1 LKTVNN
7 QAAVVTT
14 DGGFERATPFIL
26 GTAPAARLGPFGQA
40 SAVQTVG
47 PPVGKF
53 GVPAFKTTRGADR
66 YTALA
71 GGAWAELIIG
81 TVFGWRPR
89 VDGSVK
95 LWRASVPR
103 GVTGVLRNV
112 RLPNGAAQNI
122 SLTERGPRFAKT
134 DDASLAALE
143 VGTGE
148 HLMFDEHWTQNST
161 GLQLAVNPPTKSGMI
176 LKPEYPWGE
185 RSNPSSSYQ
194 PCALTSDRC
203 RWQSPSSLRATRS

>member
-1 LKTVNN
+1 M
-7 QAAVVTT
+7 
-14 DGGFERATPFIL
+14 
-26 GTAPAARLGPFGQA
+26 
-40 SAVQTVG
+40 
-47 PPVGKF
+47 
-53 GVPAFKTTRGADR
+53 
-66 YTALA
+66 
-71 GGAWAELIIG
+71 
-81 TVFGWRPR
+81 
-89 VDGSVK
+89 
-95 LWRASVPR
+95 
-103 GVTGVLRNV
+103 TGVLRNV

-185 RSNPSSSYQ
+185 
-194 PCALTSDRC
+194 
-203 RWQSPSSLRATRS
+203 

>member
-1 LKTVNN
+1 M
-7 QAAVVTT
+7 
-14 DGGFERATPFIL
+14 PFIL

-89 VDGSVK
+89 VDGGVK

-185 RSNPSSSYQ
+185 RSNHRH
-194 PCALTSDRC
+194 LILNVDLDLKMIILRC
-203 RWQSPSSLRATRS
+203 IRIYIYHPAF

>member
-1 LKTVNN
+1 MKTANN
-7 QAAVVTT
+7 QVAVVTT

-122 SLTERGPRFAKT
+122 SLTERGPRVAKT

-185 RSNPSSSYQ
+185 RSNLRHLINP
-194 PCALTSDRC
+194 AL
-203 RWQSPSSLRATRS
+203 